1 MTLAIFDLD
10 DTIINGD
17 CANLWSSEMAR
28 LGWVGDG
35 DAFVRQNDE
44 MMRAY
49 GEGLLT
55 MDDYMKA
62 TLAPLVRRR
71 VVDVRHQIDAF
82 VEQVI
87 EPRIRADARNVIDAH
102 RQRGDTLLIISA
114 SSAHLVE
121 PIAAR
126 VSINHVLAIDIQTED
141 GVYTG
146 RTSGVLTYREG
157 KVVRLR
163 AWLKAHDE
171 SLAGASFYSDSQNDL
186 PLLCEVDRPHVVNP
200 DRVLAA
206 HAKECGWPVLTWH

>member
-28 LGWVGDG
+28 LGWVGDA

-62 TLAPLVRRR
+62 TLAPLARRR

-87 EPRIRADARNVIDAH
+87 EPRIRADARNMIDAH
-102 RQRGDTLLIISA
+102 RQRGDTLLVISA

-126 VSINHVLAIDIQTED
+126 VSIKHVLAIDIQTED

-157 KVVRLR
+157 KVIRLR

-171 SLAGASFYSDSQNDL
+171 SLTGASFYSDSRNDL
-186 PLLCEVDRPHVVNP
+186 PLLREVDRPHVVNP

>member
-28 LGWVGDG
+28 LGWVGDA

-62 TLAPLVRRR
+62 TLAPLARRR

-87 EPRIRADARNVIDAH
+87 EPRIRPDARNVIDAH
-102 RQRGDTLLIISA
+102 RQRGDTLLVISA

-171 SLAGASFYSDSQNDL
+171 SLAGASFYSDSRNDL

-200 DRVLAA
+200 DPALAA
-206 HAKECGWPVLTWH
+206 HANECGWPVLTWR